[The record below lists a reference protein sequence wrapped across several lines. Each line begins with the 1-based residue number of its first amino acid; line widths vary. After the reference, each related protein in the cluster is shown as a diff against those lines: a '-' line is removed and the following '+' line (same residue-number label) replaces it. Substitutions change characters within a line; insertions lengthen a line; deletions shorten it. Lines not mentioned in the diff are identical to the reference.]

1 MIGLSL
7 TTRLR
12 PLFKL
17 RFMSMSTSSTT
28 TLVMPLRIQRI
39 RFIAPVPFNQA
50 RFFAKQSHGNKKK
63 DSGSSSS
70 SSSSNAEFDSSSF
83 DAELTSSLTRLQEEL
98 AGVRTNRAS
107 PDLLQNIVVKQRDGA
122 GTTPLKALAQVSVKD
137 PKTLLVSV
145 FDDSQVTAVQ
155 SSIQQSDLG
164 LNPTTFG
171 TSALLVPVPKVT
183 AEFRDKLLK
192 LVATAEENAKVRV
205 RRERTNVLKHLKDCK
220 LPEDETKRLEKAI
233 DEQTKQF
240 NKKVTDLAQKKQ
252 TEISNS
258 K

>member
-1 MIGLSL
+1 M
-7 TTRLR
+7 
-12 PLFKL
+12 P
-17 RFMSMSTSSTT
+17 T
-28 TLVMPLRIQRI
+28 TLVLTPLLPCRL
-39 RFIAPVPFNQA
+39 
-50 RFFAKQSHGNKKK
+50 FAKQSKGGHKDNKEK
-63 DSGSSSS
+63 DKGSGID
-70 SSSSNAEFDSSSF
+70 FDSSAF
-83 DAELTSSLTRLQEEL
+83 DAELVSSLTRLQEEL

-107 PDLLQNIVVKQRDGA
+107 PDLLQSVVVKSRDGA
-122 GTTPLKALAQVSVKD
+122 AATPLKALAQVSVKD

-145 FDDSQVTAVQ
+145 FDDAMVSAVQ

-164 LNPTTFG
+164 LNPTAFG
-171 TSALLVPVPKVT
+171 ASALLVPVPKLT

-192 LVATAEENAKVRV
+192 LVAGAEEGAKMRV

-240 NKKVTDLAQKKQ
+240 NKKAGDLALKK
-252 TEISNS
+252 TNEISAL